1 MFRLILAL
9 SLMAVGAWELDR
21 PAVAQS
27 LAQWDV
33 RYDALVADAK
43 AQMFGDP
50 LIAIERARAAEGV
63 ASHLAMARRN
73 TAVATAQWLQGE
85 AYLRLNDT
93 ARAEPLIER
102 AISLVA
108 KPASPTKL
116 YGDLLLSRGGLRLAK
131 ADVAGALS
139 AYQQAHNIFRDIGD
153 ARSRAIS
160 IVSIGFL
167 YQEAGDFKT
176 ALRYFDQS
184 ADIYHGD
191 QRLLFSIYTN
201 RGICLMDFNKII
213 QRQRLSKGAG
223 AGARFENAGTGG
235 EYASEYRAGAIVR
248 GSARGRRAQHRA
260 WVTSRSR
267 NGCRNLAQSFPGV
280 IGLGSA
286 IAR

>member
-1 MFRLILAL
+1 
-9 SLMAVGAWELDR
+9 
-21 PAVAQS
+21 
-27 LAQWDV
+27 
-33 RYDALVADAK
+33 DALVADAK

-63 ASHLAMARRN
+63 ASRLAMARRN

-153 ARSRAIS
+153 ARSRAIA

-191 QRLLFSIYTN
+191 QR
-201 RGICLMDFNKII
+201 
-213 QRQRLSKGAG
+213 
-223 AGARFENAGTGG
+223 
-235 EYASEYRAGAIVR
+235 
-248 GSARGRRAQHRA
+248 
-260 WVTSRSR
+260 
-267 NGCRNLAQSFPGV
+267 
-280 IGLGSA
+280 
-286 IAR
+286 

>member
-63 ASHLAMARRN
+63 ASRLAMARRN

-108 KPASPTKL
+108 KPA
-116 YGDLLLSRGGLRLAK
+116 
-131 ADVAGALS
+131 
-139 AYQQAHNIFRDIGD
+139 
-153 ARSRAIS
+153 
-160 IVSIGFL
+160 
-167 YQEAGDFKT
+167 
-176 ALRYFDQS
+176 
-184 ADIYHGD
+184 
-191 QRLLFSIYTN
+191 
-201 RGICLMDFNKII
+201 
-213 QRQRLSKGAG
+213 
-223 AGARFENAGTGG
+223 
-235 EYASEYRAGAIVR
+235 
-248 GSARGRRAQHRA
+248 
-260 WVTSRSR
+260 
-267 NGCRNLAQSFPGV
+267 
-280 IGLGSA
+280 
-286 IAR
+286 